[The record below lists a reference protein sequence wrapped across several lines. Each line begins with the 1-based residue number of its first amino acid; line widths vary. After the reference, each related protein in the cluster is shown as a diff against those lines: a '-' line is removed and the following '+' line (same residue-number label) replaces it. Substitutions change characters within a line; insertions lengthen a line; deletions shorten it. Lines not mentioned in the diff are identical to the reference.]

1 MDPLFAQE
9 LCELNNRFDRTWADS
24 FSDTRHNTWPGWN
37 RCLKESG
44 LTDRPLPLLEQ
55 LHLLDVACGNLRF
68 ERHLARSIPNAII
81 EVQALDAC
89 DELAQNGIQEGG
101 YDAES
106 RTTRSNLLAY
116 RIGAHRPRCPIATLP

>member
-9 LCELNNRFDRTWADS
+9 LCELNNRFYCTWANS

-81 EVQALDAC
+81 EVQALDAATNW
-89 DELAQNGIQEGG
+89 LKTAF
-101 YDAES
+101 S
-106 RTTRSNLLAY
+106 F
-116 RIGAHRPRCPIATLP
+116 PRMFSLHSPTAM

>member
-9 LCELNNRFDRTWADS
+9 LCELNNRFYCTWANS

-81 EVQALDAC
+81 EVLALDAC
-89 DELAQNGIQEGG
+89 DQLA
-101 YDAES
+101 
-106 RTTRSNLLAY
+106 
-116 RIGAHRPRCPIATLP
+116 